1 MRQMK
6 LIPCILKLTRGR
18 TLAALLALACLVAA
32 FATQGAHAQQPTNQ
46 NTQAQAPHAKRL
58 TPLRTSEGPQGSR
71 VTITSDGE
79 LNDYSAYRSGDRFIV
94 IIPQAQG
101 GDSSGAR
108 GRGFEGAQVSRR
120 GNDLVYTFKLAP
132 GASARVNQ
140 RFNRLDVQFTASP
153 QSSATPTATPAPT
166 PRTPTEVSG
175 IKATPTPAVQPT
187 PAMIARTTPTPAQTP
202 VVAPTATNATN
213 ANPNEVS
220 SSLSLT
226 PAPSVS
232 PSVEPAQTPQ
242 SAPATPEQ
250 IAQAQPA
257 QAAPVNIVS
266 PAPAASTSRLGTVV
280 ARNYPWIIVAM
291 IAIGVVFLLV
301 SRYGERSPAEPL
313 PVPLEG
319 PASSQPGLK
328 DEGIAELEPA
338 IHDDE
343 ATLISAAPPAIVAA
357 STPLAVAAA
366 AETARV
372 KTKKGKRR
380 KEERRNAKRA
390 AKAEAAAPAAK
401 VDAKSPE
408 PTALPASDEIT
419 QATTPATLSPQ
430 ATTPATETTASTL
443 HTDATTETTGATKP
457 TTGATKLAAGAALIA
472 APLVAAGVVAHEK
485 SDEKSVEP
493 VAKPAD
499 TERVGEEMSKLLA
512 GDPYDESVVGASDS
526 ATRDL
531 VASELTAALSSRQ
544 PARNARARAAFLRHG
559 YFDDATR
566 NLQSAEAPGQ
576 RASAAHALSLL
587 RDRAA
592 TPHLIA
598 ALEDP
603 SAEVR
608 RTSVEALA
616 ELRDPAAL
624 EPLEALRWRETS
636 RQVPRALI
644 MRAIEASTP
653 AAEEIDL
660 TREREKVD
668 ANDTTAAAAQVAEP
682 TAAIA
687 AAEPEAQTLVEAKSA
702 LDESVGEAAI
712 KHEQV
717 APVAEAA
724 TLEAAAVEA
733 PTVAEEAVGEET
745 VESPAVEAAP
755 QVAEEAKASESTG
768 PVYTFDETEAAAWA
782 ASHADR
788 ETEDAALHGT
798 GGLDGSTPVKAEVP
812 GVAATSE
819 GASESH
825 VYSAPEFAV
834 AEEAQ
839 TAEQIKTDD
848 DWLDLTVE
856 EHHVSQ
862 VDDAQTLEVEREIHA
877 SGSASAFE
885 PVLDA
890 DAHAA
895 PIASAE
901 ASMSAEPSA
910 TSESAQGTEPV
921 EHVAWQDLRGEAP
934 TPEIA
939 TAAGRVVESTDETA
953 RVPVEKGLE
962 IVSQTNAPI
971 EKGLEIAGAS
981 GSYSEKGIEAAS
993 VSDAEISIIP
1003 KSIQLRLDSEDVG
1016 ERAASVRALARLSTG
1031 EAFHQICVA
1040 FDDPSQD
1047 VRNAAARALHDV
1059 SEDRADTFTRALR
1072 ESSPE
1077 RRRQIG
1083 ASLSSSGLADEA
1095 ISQLTG
1101 ESRERTY
1108 DAFSLLFLMAKAGET
1123 APLIRAIESHP
1134 DTEVR
1139 LAVVKLL
1146 ALSGQHEVLTSFK
1159 RLAVRG
1165 SLPNEVRSAVMEAIY
1180 QISSAGTQPTKPTSA

>member
-1 MRQMK
+1 MRQIK
-6 LIPCILKLTRGR
+6 LIPRTLKLAHGRALVALLVFACLLVTLATRG
-18 TLAALLALACLVAA
+18 AL
-32 FATQGAHAQQPTNQ
+32 AQQPSNQ

-58 TPLRTSEGPQGSR
+58 TPLRTSEGAQGSR

-140 RFNRLDVQFTASP
+140 RFNRLDVQFTAP
-153 QSSATPTATPAPT
+153 AQSGPTATATPAPT
-166 PRTPTEVSG
+166 PRTPPEVSG
-175 IKATPTPAVQPT
+175 I
-187 PAMIARTTPTPAQTP
+187 RTTPTPIAQPTPKPAQTP
-202 VVAPTATNATN
+202 IVAPTATNATIT
-213 ANPNEVS
+213 NPNEVS
-220 SSLSLT
+220 PSLSFT
-226 PAPSVS
+226 PAPTVS
-232 PSVEPAQTPQ
+232 PSVAPSASPQTT
-242 SAPATPEQ
+242 PATPEQ

-257 QAAPVNIVS
+257 QAGPVNIVS
-266 PAPAASTSRLGTVV
+266 PAPVASTATLGTVI
-280 ARNYPWIIVAM
+280 ARNFHWIIAAM
-291 IAIGVVFLLV
+291 LAIGVIFLLV
-301 SRYGERSPAEPL
+301 TRFGDRQPTESLPPALEEPT
-313 PVPLEG
+313 
-319 PASSQPGLK
+319 ALK
-328 DEGIAELEPA
+328 PRVEDEEIAQLEPA
-338 IHDDE
+338 TLDDE
-343 ATLISAAPPAIVAA
+343 ATLVTAATPLVTAATRPAAVVAA
-357 STPLAVAAA
+357 EP
-366 AETARV
+366 ARL
-372 KTKKGKRR
+372 KQKRGKRR
-380 KEERRNAKRA
+380 KEDRRNAKRA
-390 AKAEAAAPAAK
+390 AKVEAVAQATK
-401 VDAKSPE
+401 VDAKSSGPVVE
-408 PTALPASDEIT
+408 TASDEIAQT
-419 QATTPATLSPQ
+419 TSPASETTPSATNAAEAVAAAPL
-430 ATTPATETTASTL
+430 ATASAETT
-443 HTDATTETTGATKP
+443 DAV
-457 TTGATKLAAGAALIA
+457 KLAAEVA
-472 APLVAAGVVAHEK
+472 LVAAPVVVAESIAHAK
-485 SDEKSVEP
+485 SDEKNVET
-493 VAKPAD
+493 VSAPAD
-499 TERVGEEMSKLLA
+499 TVRVGEEIKKLLA
-512 GDPYDESVVGASDS
+512 GEPYDLSVVGATDT

-544 PARNARARAAFLRHG
+544 PALNARAHEAFLRHG
-559 YFDDATR
+559 YFEDATR
-566 NLQSAEAPGQ
+566 NLQSAEAPAQ

-587 RDRAA
+587 REHAA
-592 TPHLIA
+592 TPHLVA

-608 RTSVEALA
+608 RVSVEALA

-644 MRAIEASTP
+644 MRAVEACTP

-660 TREREKVD
+660 TGEREREKID
-668 ANDTTAAAAQVAEP
+668 AADATAAAAK
-682 TAAIA
+682 
-687 AAEPEAQTLVEAKSA
+687 AAEPDTAVVEKTEAQTLVESEPTVAESA
-702 LDESVGEAAI
+702 NEDVT
-712 KHEQV
+712 EQV

-724 TLEAAAVEA
+724 TIEAAAVEA
-733 PTVAEEAVGEET
+733 PRVDEESVGEET
-745 VESPAVEAAP
+745 VEVSPPVVAAPVESTRDAETAVETFETKS
-755 QVAEEAKASESTG
+755 AET
-768 PVYTFDETEAAAWA
+768 VYTFDETEAATWA
-782 ASHADR
+782 APRADH
-788 ETEDAALHGT
+788 EMTDAARRGT
-798 GGLDGSTPVKAEVP
+798 GGLEGSTLIEAEGP
-812 GVAATSE
+812 DGAA
-819 GASESH
+819 ASEKTDEPH

-834 AEEAQ
+834 AEETQ
-839 TAEQIKTDD
+839 TAEEIKTDD

-862 VDDAQTLEVEREIHA
+862 ADDDQTLEVERGDHA
-877 SGSASAFE
+877 SEFTHTFE
-885 PVLDA
+885 STLDA
-890 DAHAA
+890 GANAA
-895 PIASAE
+895 SIASADTL
-901 ASMSAEPSA
+901 MSAEPSMSSGS
-910 TSESAQGTEPV
+910 TSEPI
-921 EHVAWQDLRGEAP
+921 EHVAWQDLSGE
-934 TPEIA
+934 TPA
-939 TAAGRVVESTDETA
+939 QETA
-953 RVPVEKGLE
+953 SATEQVVHGTHETTRAPVVEKGME

-971 EKGLEIAGAS
+971 EKGMEIVGAP
-981 GSYSEKGIEAAS
+981 GSYSEKGIEAAGA
-993 VSDAEISIIP
+993 SDAEISIIP

-1047 VRNAAARALHDV
+1047 VRNAAARALYDV
-1059 SEDRADTFTRALR
+1059 SGDRADTFTRALR

-1095 ISQLTG
+1095 VSQLTG

-1180 QISSAGTQPTKPTSA
+1180 QISSAGTQPTKPTGA

>member
-1 MRQMK
+1 MK
-6 LIPCILKLTRGR
+6 PIPRTLKLARGR
-18 TLAALLALACLVAA
+18 TLPALFAFACLIAA
-32 FATQGAHAQQPTNQ
+32 FATKGALAQQPSNQ

-153 QSSATPTATPAPT
+153 QSTATATPAPT

-175 IKATPTPAVQPT
+175 IKSTPTPAVQPT
-187 PAMIARTTPTPAQTP
+187 PAASARTTPTPAQMQ

-220 SSLSLT
+220 PSLSFT

-232 PSVEPAQTPQ
+232 PSVEPSQTPQ
-242 SAPATPEQ
+242 TAPTTPEQ

-257 QAAPVNIVS
+257 QTAPVDIVS
-266 PAPAASTSRLGTVV
+266 HAPAASTSRLGTVI

-291 IAIGVVFLLV
+291 IGIGIVFLLV

-319 PASSQPGLK
+319 PAASKPGLR
-328 DEGIAELEPA
+328 DEEIAGSSSA
-338 IHDDE
+338 MHDDE
-343 ATLISAAPPAIVAA
+343 ATLISAATPAIVAA

-380 KEERRNAKRA
+380 KEDRRNAKRA
-390 AKAEAAAPAAK
+390 AKAEAAAQVLK

-408 PTALPASDEIT
+408 TTAETASDEIT
-419 QATTPATLSPQ
+419 QATTPATLSSQ
-430 ATTPATETTASTL
+430 STTPATETSASES
-443 HTDATTETTGATKP
+443 HADAASETTDATKP
-457 TTGATKLAAGAALIA
+457 TTGATKLVAEAALIA
-472 APLVAAGVVAHEK
+472 APLVAAGVVAYEK
-485 SDEKSVEP
+485 SDEKSVES
-493 VAKPAD
+493 VSKPAD
-499 TERVGEEMSKLLA
+499 TERVGEEMRKLLA
-512 GDPYDESVVGASDS
+512 GDAYDESVVGASDS

-544 PARNARARAAFLRHG
+544 PARNARAREAFLRHG

-592 TPHLIA
+592 TPHLVA

-653 AAEEIDL
+653 AAEEIDP

-668 ANDTTAAAAQVAEP
+668 ADDVTAAAQVAEP

-687 AAEPEAQTLVEAKSA
+687 AAEPEAQPLIEAEPA
-702 LDESVGEAAI
+702 LDESVGEAVI
-712 KHEQV
+712 EQA

-724 TLEAAAVEA
+724 TLEAVA
-733 PTVAEEAVGEET
+733 PTVEEEVGEET
-745 VESPAVEAAP
+745 VESPTVEAAP
-755 QVAEEAKASESTG
+755 QVAEEVKASESAG
-768 PVYTFDETEAAAWA
+768 PVYTFDETEAAAWT

-788 ETEDAALHGT
+788 DSEDMALHGT
-798 GGLDGSTPVKAEVP
+798 GGLDGSTPVKAEGPVA
-812 GVAATSE
+812 AATSE
-819 GASESH
+819 EASEAH
-825 VYSAPEFAV
+825 VYSAPEFAI
-834 AEEAQ
+834 AEEAR

-856 EHHVSQ
+856 EQHVSQ
-862 VDDAQTLEVEREIHA
+862 VDDDQTLEVERGTHA
-877 SGSASAFE
+877 SESAHAFE
-885 PVLDA
+885 SVLDV

-901 ASMSAEPSA
+901 TLTSAGPSMA
-910 TSESAQGTEPV
+910 SESVIGAEPV
-921 EHVAWQDLRGEAP
+921 EHVAWQDLRSEAH
-934 TPEIA
+934 E
-939 TAAGRVVESTDETA
+939 TASAKERVAQDSHETA
-953 RVPVEKGLE
+953 RVPVEKGME

-993 VSDAEISIIP
+993 ESDAEISIIP

-1031 EAFHQICVA
+1031 EAFHQICAA
-1040 FDDPSQD
+1040 FDDPSPD

-1072 ESSPE
+1072 ESPPE

-1095 ISQLTG
+1095 VSQLTG

-1180 QISSAGTQPTKPTSA
+1180 QISSAGTQPTKPTGA